1 MIAIFISQCHK
12 KALIRTRRILDS
24 YADRIGPNAW
34 KTNITLKG
42 LEAIEY
48 NLKSKSSKNNSISC
62 WIVKNKDI
70 KLEWIIGSK
79 KRFNEEGKFSI

>member
-1 MIAIFISQCHK
+1 MLTVFISQCHK

-34 KTNITLKG
+34 KTNITLEG
-42 LEAIEY
+42 LKIIERK
-48 NLKSKSSKNNSISC
+48 LKNESSKNNSISC
-62 WIVKNKDI
+62 WIIKDKDI

-79 KRFNEEGKFSI
+79 KKFNKEGKFSI